1 MNFELHTVETA
12 PESVKPELEVAQST
26 YGTIPNLY
34 RGLANAPAA
43 LKMYLAFNKTMDEF
57 AHLTPVE
64 RQVVYLT
71 ISAENG
77 CTYCVGA
84 HSVLAGMAEMPS
96 DTLAE
101 LREQRPLSDL
111 KLNALRNFALAQME
125 HRGWLPEEALNDF
138 VSAGYDQRHVLEV
151 ITLLAQKTMSNY
163 FNHIAQTPLDDMF
176 QSMAWE
182 PIA

>member
-1 MNFELHTVETA
+1 MNFELHTVESA
-12 PESVKPELEVAQST
+12 PESVKPDGEAAQSA
-26 YGTIPNLY
+26 YGSIPNLY

-43 LKMYLAFNKTMDEF
+43 LKMYLAFNETMEEF

-84 HSVLAGMAEMPS
+84 HSVLAGMAEIPS
-96 DTLAE
+96 DTLTE
-101 LREQRPLSDL
+101 LREQRPLSDP

-125 HRGWLPEEALNDF
+125 HRGWLPEEALSDF
-138 VSAGYDQRHVLEV
+138 VAAGYDQRHVLEV

-176 QSMAWE
+176 KSMKWE
-182 PIA
+182 ATI

>member
-1 MNFELHTVETA
+1 MNFELHTVESA
-12 PESVKPELEVAQST
+12 PESVKPALEAAQNA
-26 YGTIPNLY
+26 YGSIPNLY

-43 LKMYLAFNKTMDEF
+43 LKMYLAFNETMNEF

-96 DTLAE
+96 EMLTE
-101 LREQRPLSDL
+101 LREQRPLSDS
-111 KLNALRNFALAQME
+111 KLNALRNFTLAQME
-125 HRGWLPEEALNDF
+125 HRGWLPEKAIEDF
-138 VSAGYDQRHVLEV
+138 VAEGYDQRHVLEV

-163 FNHIAQTPLDDMF
+163 YNHMAQTPLDDMF
-176 QSMAWE
+176 QSMKWE
-182 PIA
+182 SAV